1 MTSPLIQARGLLT
14 VWSLVN
20 PLTRQSRPPFACV
33 VERPRQ
39 RCSLAC
45 GIHTERKVMSLV
57 VHTCSYV
64 YGNRHLY
71 SSWLV
76 LLKLGAEAQYRYIL
90 HTGSFSSTTRAGDY
104 REIII

>member
-1 MTSPLIQARGLLT
+1 MSTRPLT
-14 VWSLVN
+14 VWSLVY
-20 PLTRQSRPPFACV
+20 PLTKQSRPLFACV
-33 VERPRQ
+33 VEQPRQ
-39 RCSLAC
+39 RYNLAC
-45 GIHTERKVMSLV
+45 EIHTERKVMSLV

>member
-76 LLKLGAEAQYRYIL
+76 LLKLGAEARYRYIL
-90 HTGSFSSTTRAGDY
+90 IQGLSLRPRELVTTRK
-104 REIII
+104 